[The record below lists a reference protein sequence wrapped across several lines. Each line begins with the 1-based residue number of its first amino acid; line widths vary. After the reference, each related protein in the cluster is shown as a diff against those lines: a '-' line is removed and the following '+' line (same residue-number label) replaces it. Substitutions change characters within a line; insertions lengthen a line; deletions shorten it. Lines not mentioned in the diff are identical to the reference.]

1 MRAGP
6 PAAIAH
12 DQARLVGTTLPHP
25 EAALTAGQAEGT
37 VHGDVVSAADLG

>member
-1 MRAGP
+1 MRSGP

-12 DQARLVGTTLPHP
+12 DQARLVGATLPHP

-37 VHGDVVSAADLG
+37 VPAEPYRNKKPT